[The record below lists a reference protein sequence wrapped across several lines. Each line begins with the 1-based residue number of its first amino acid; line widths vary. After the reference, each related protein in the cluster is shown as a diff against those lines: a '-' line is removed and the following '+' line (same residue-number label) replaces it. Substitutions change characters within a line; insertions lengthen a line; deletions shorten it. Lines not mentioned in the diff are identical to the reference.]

1 MSTVILEVAEEQEQE
16 LFELLEKMPGVRVV
30 NFSIEELAKHPWLM
44 LQGKYKNSRVSSES
58 LAAENEENKRL
69 EGEAV

>member
-30 NFSIEELAKHPWLM
+30 NPIPENPVKPAYWNLL
-44 LQGKYKNSRVSSES
+44 GKYQHTRVSSES
-58 LAAENEENKRL
+58 LAVENAANKRL
-69 EGEAV
+69 EGE